1 MAREPC
7 GDASAGEGHLVG
19 CMVIWKGFARII
31 KTLNKLHMSV
41 KSPGWFQVKLIY
53 KSKVAHW

>member
-41 KSPGWFQVKLIY
+41 KVSWLVP
-53 KSKVAHW
+53 SKTHLQK

>member
-41 KSPGWFQVKLIY
+41 KVSRLVP
-53 KSKVAHW
+53 SKTHLQK